1 LACVGGHSLWNL
13 DDANGNWGPTVSVGL
28 LETLRTCH
36 AAIRAC
42 VACDELRFATTGA
55 GELWEERRR
64 SRQDVLVLKTI
75 ESRILCG
82 FEVDARL
89 SPLRCRYDITPKV
102 VVSEEADSHERFAAS
117 SSLARMSLA

>member
-1 LACVGGHSLWNL
+1 M
-13 DDANGNWGPTVSVGL
+13 
-28 LETLRTCH
+28 
-36 AAIRAC
+36 
-42 VACDELRFATTGA
+42 DELIEIPPHSPLVVGHQDAI
-55 GELWEERRR
+55 LRRR
-64 SRQDVLVLKTI
+64 SREDVLVLKTL
-75 ESRILCG
+75 ESGFLCG